1 MFVSK
6 VSTAIAFA
14 AVAAY
19 AADVAKP
26 AAAVAAERNVVA
38 AGGDHDRVYLTVTAP
53 NVVQPAQIVA
63 QPSVVQN
70 AGSAEP
76 TVTETVTNGAGSA
89 FGSLGMGA
97 VALVG
102 SVFAAS
108 YF

>member
-14 AVAAY
+14 AAAVY

-26 AAAVAAERNVVA
+26 AVAAERNVIA

-53 NVVQPAQIVA
+53 NVVQPAPIVA
-63 QPSVVQN
+63 QPTLVQN
-70 AGSAEP
+70 AGAGEP
-76 TVTETVTNGAGSA
+76 TVTVTVTNGAGSA

>member
-6 VSTAIAFA
+6 VSTAFALAA
-14 AVAAY
+14 AVAY

-26 AAAVAAERNVVA
+26 AGAAERNVIA

-53 NVVQPAQIVA
+53 NVVQPAPIVA
-63 QPSVVQN
+63 QPTVVQN
-70 AGSAEP
+70 AGAAEP
-76 TVTETVTNGAGSA
+76 TVTVTHTNGAASA
-89 FGSLGMGA
+89 LGSLGMGA

>member
-6 VSTAIAFA
+6 VSAVAAFA
-14 AVAAY
+14 AAVY

-26 AAAVAAERNVVA
+26 AAERNVVA
-38 AGGDHDRVYLTVTAP
+38 AGDHDRVYLTVTAP
-53 NVVQPAQIVA
+53 NVVQPAPIIA

-70 AGSAEP
+70 AGTNEP
-76 TVTETVTNGAGSA
+76 TVTVTVTNGAGSA
-89 FGSLGMGA
+89 FGTMGMGA
-97 VALVG
+97 MALVG

>member
-6 VSTAIAFA
+6 VSTAFAFA
-14 AVAAY
+14 AAVAY

-26 AAAVAAERNVVA
+26 AGVAAERNVIA

-53 NVVQPAQIVA
+53 NVVQPAPIVA
-63 QPSVVQN
+63 QPTVVQN
-70 AGSAEP
+70 AGAAEP
-76 TVTETVTNGAGSA
+76 TVTVTHTNGAASA
-89 FGSLGMGA
+89 LGSLGMGA
-97 VALVG
+97 IALVG